1 MRIPEPE
8 DLPEEGAVLYVVGT
22 PLGHLGDI
30 SVRALSVLSQVDAL
44 ACEDTR
50 RTWKLLSH
58 YEIPRPSIFF
68 ACNDHNERKVVS
80 RVLGL
85 LDAGHKV
92 GLVSDA
98 GMPLVSD
105 PGFVIARAAREAGHA
120 VVIVPGPTAAVTG
133 LLHSGLPVH
142 AFCFKGFAPR
152 KSGQRQRFIA
162 TDRDNPATLIFY
174 ASPYRVGKLMADALA
189 VLGDRPAALC
199 AELTKKFEQ
208 IHRAP
213 LSALIEQFG
222 SKPPQGELTLLIHGY
237 DRRLTPLP
245 DDDEDSAAL

>member
-1 MRIPEPE
+1 VKLP
-8 DLPEEGAVLYVVGT
+8 DLEAMPEEGGVLYVIGT

-30 SVRALSVLSQVDAL
+30 TLRALAVLAGVDAL

-50 RTWKLLSH
+50 RTWGLLSH
-58 YEIPRPSIFF
+58 YEIPRPGIFF
-68 ACNDHNERKVVS
+68 SCNDHNEHKVVS
-80 RVLGL
+80 RVMGL
-85 LDAGHKV
+85 LDAGHRV

-105 PGFVIARAAREAGHA
+105 PGFVVARAAREAGHQV
-120 VVIVPGPTAAVTG
+120 VVIPGPTAAVTG
-133 LLHSGLPVH
+133 LLGSGLPVH

-162 TDRDNPATLIFY
+162 ADRENAATLIFY
-174 ASPYRVGKLMADALA
+174 ASPYRLSKLLADALA

-199 AELTKKFEQ
+199 VELTKKFEQ

-213 LSALIEQFG
+213 LSELVARFG
-222 SKPPQGELTLLIHGY
+222 EAPKGELTLLIHGF
-237 DRRLTPLP
+237 DKNMPPLP
-245 DDDEDSAAL
+245 EAV